1 METLEWQRRLANQ
14 KLDKIINAMRA
25 LDMINTPAVIQGWST
40 AHTGLY
46 VSLQRGVACCYA
58 QQASLHYNNKLAP
71 YWTDGPLPL
80 TANFN
85 VT

>member
-58 QQASLHYNNKLAP
+58 QQVPAAAATLHPTSAVGRRHCIIITN
-71 YWTDGPLPL
+71 
-80 TANFN
+80 
-85 VT
+85 